1 MTRFYNRLMLGF
13 IALFVVGVLGA
24 FAYQII
30 YVIPAQKCEA
40 VGNWWEPQSRT
51 CAAPIY
57 LPHITGRPIDRNA
70 RAAAAQ
76 AALPQAQANSP
87 QAEPD
92 PRPAF

>member
-1 MTRFYNRLMLGF
+1 MTRFYNRLMIGF
-13 IALFVVGVLGA
+13 LAAFVVGVVVT

-40 VGNWWEPQSRT
+40 MGNWWEPQSRT

-57 LPHITGRPIDRNA
+57 LPHITGRPIDRAARA
-70 RAAAAQ
+70 RAAQ
-76 AALPQAQANSP
+76 SGLPEAVAHSP